1 MLTSRYKPRLNR
13 LLDPLARRLA
23 QMGVSPATLTLLG
36 PLLGSLACALFVR
49 TRAVAPFCVA
59 MAVVGC
65 FDGLDGAVA
74 RASGRVTKLG
84 AYLDAMADRYVE
96 IIVVLAAA
104 VVTGYWALSM
114 VALAG
119 SLLVSYAKA
128 RAAMEVPVSNL
139 EWPDLMER
147 AYWTLSMVALA
158 GSLLVSYAK
167 ARAAMEVPV
176 SNLEWPDL
184 MERAERSVLFLGGLA
199 AGAVVPWRPRGKD
212 LFWWTLA
219 LLAILLSVT
228 VLQRILRARR
238 LILDRS

>member
-147 AYWTLSMVALA
+147 A
-158 GSLLVSYAK
+158 
-167 ARAAMEVPV
+167 
-176 SNLEWPDL
+176 
-184 MERAERSVLFLGGLA
+184 ERSMLFLVGLA
-199 AGAVVPWRPRGKD
+199 AGAVVPWRPLGRD